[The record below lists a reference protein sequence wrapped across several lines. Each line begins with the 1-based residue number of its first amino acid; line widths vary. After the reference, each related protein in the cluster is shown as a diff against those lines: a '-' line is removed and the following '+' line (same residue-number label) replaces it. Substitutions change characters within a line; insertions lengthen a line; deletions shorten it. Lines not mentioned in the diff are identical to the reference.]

1 MTHIVA
7 GYPNMKEC
15 EERAIQFARSG
26 IEFVEIQIP
35 FSDPVADGPV
45 IMKACEHSLKA
56 GTKTKDCFNL
66 MKRLS
71 KRFKEE
77 KLETK
82 LLFMTYFNISHKYGL
97 KKFCKDAKQVG
108 AYGLIIPDI
117 PIDEESHEGYLK
129 ECKANDLNP
138 IQVISPITPD
148 ERLNKIGKVAK
159 GFVYCVS
166 RYGTTG
172 AKSDLN
178 PKLKTYLGKVRKYID
193 LPLAV
198 GFGISNRAQINAVH
212 KHAEIAV
219 IGSALIES
227 SSQQSINLFSVG
239 FDVEEDF

>member
-7 GYPNMKEC
+7 GYPTMKKC

-26 IEFVEIQIP
+26 IEFIEIQIP

-45 IMKACEHSLKA
+45 IMKACEHSLDN
-56 GTKTKDCFNL
+56 GTKVKDCFNL

-71 KRFKEE
+71 VKFEKEGFQ
-77 KLETK
+77 TK
-82 LLFMTYFNISHKYGL
+82 LLFMTYFNIAHKYGVQ
-97 KKFCKDAKQVG
+97 KFCKDSKQAG

-117 PIDEESHEGYLK
+117 PIDEESDENYLK
-129 ECKANDLNP
+129 ECCANGLNP
-138 IQVISPITPD
+138 IQVISPITPE
-148 ERLNKIGKVAK
+148 ERLKKIAIVAK

-178 PKLKTYLGKVRKYID
+178 PKLKSYLGKVRKYIK

-198 GFGISNRAQINAVH
+198 GFGISSHAQIDAVH

-219 IGSALIES
+219 IGSALIKDDE
-227 SSQQSINLFSVG
+227 LTL
-239 FDVEEDF
+239 